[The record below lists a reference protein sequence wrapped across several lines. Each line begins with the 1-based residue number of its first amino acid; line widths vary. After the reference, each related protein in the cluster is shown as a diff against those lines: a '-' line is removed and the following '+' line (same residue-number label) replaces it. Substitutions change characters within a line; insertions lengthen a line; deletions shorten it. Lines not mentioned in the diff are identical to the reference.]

1 MVMPKP
7 SRPAI
12 KPLTRDNLKSE
23 LGAFRDGIKTEL
35 GSVRAGIRAEM
46 KETTREIISH
56 FSASQGKQNDWIKEE
71 FSTIN
76 TKLDAIMSGE
86 LLVTRKQFQRLL
98 RTLAAR
104 GIEVNEA
111 EILAA

>member
-1 MVMPKP
+1 MVFCPYNIVMSKP
-7 SRPAI
+7 SRTVA
-12 KPLTRDNLKSE
+12 KPLTRNDLKAE
-23 LGAFRDGIKTEL
+23 LSGFRDG
-35 GSVRAGIRAEM
+35 VREET
-46 KETTREIISH
+46 KEATREIIGH
-56 FSASQGKQNDWIKEE
+56 FNASQGKQDEWIKEE

-86 LLVTRKQFQRLL
+86 VLVTRKQFQRLL